1 MHNSTFTYRIP
12 DAARN
17 YYNYSLPQRVE
28 SITDGLCRESSLC
41 ETRGADD
48 VPNLRFGVTASRKDH
63 TYIRRSRYNR
73 IQASPRTRST
83 LLRDVA
89 MERWASTTEIRKA
102 DRVRATCSND
112 RTRCAGWTACEAGSG
127 ALRRAS
133 GPPVPGEGPGRRRI
147 PS

>member
-28 SITDGLCRESSLC
+28 SITDGLCRVRPPRESSLC

-89 MERWASTTEIRKA
+89 TDRWASTTEIRKA
-102 DRVRATCSND
+102 DRS
-112 RTRCAGWTACEAGSG
+112 
-127 ALRRAS
+127 RAS
-133 GPPVPGEGPGRRRI
+133 ESPCRARAGARTARPDGEYLTEPLMLDDCLGESER
-147 PS
+147 